1 MKRPPPKY
9 DTSSA
14 LKKLREAGVS
24 RRQAE
29 THVEIISDSLENF
42 ATKADLE
49 QMENSLIA
57 EIDQGNK
64 LILQQMNFMKEGFNQ
79 QMEFQRTDN
88 NMQVASL
95 KEGFSQQVN
104 ALKEG
109 FNQQVEFLRDDFN
122 QKMEKYFYKLLVL
135 LPAAGVSLLAVYDY
149 LKDKFS

>member
-29 THVEIISDSLENF
+29 AHVEIISDALENV

-57 EIDQGNK
+57 KIDQGNK
-64 LILQQMNFMKEGFNQ
+64 LLLQQMNFMKEGFNQ
-79 QMEFQRTDN
+79 QI
-88 NMQVASL
+88 
-95 KEGFSQQVN
+95 
-104 ALKEG
+104 
-109 FNQQVEFLRDDFN
+109 EFLRNDFN
-122 QKMEKYFYKLLVL
+122 QKMETNFYKLLVL
-135 LPAAGVSLLAVYDY
+135 LPAAVVSLYALYDY
-149 LKDKFS
+149 LKDKLS

>member
-1 MKRPPPKY
+1 MKKQPPKY

-29 THVEIISDSLENF
+29 THVEIISDALENV

-64 LILQQMNFMKEGFNQ
+64 LILQQMNFM
-79 QMEFQRTDN
+79 
-88 NMQVASL
+88 
-95 KEGFSQQVN
+95 
-104 ALKEG
+104 KEG

>member
-1 MKRPPPKY
+1 MKKQPPKY

-29 THVEIISDSLENF
+29 AHVEVISDALENVT
-42 ATKADLE
+42 TKADLE

-57 EIDQGNK
+57 KIDQGYK
-64 LILQQMNFMKEGFNQ
+64 LLSQQMDFMKEEFSQ

-88 NMQVASL
+88 NKQVTSL
-95 KEGFSQQVN
+95 KEGFNQQVN

-109 FNQQVEFLRDDFN
+109 FNQQIEFLRNDFN
-122 QKMEKYFYKLLVL
+122 QKMETNFYKLLVL
-135 LPAAGVSLLAVYDY
+135 LPAAVVSLYALYDY
-149 LKDKFS
+149 LKDKLS